1 MIDRETRHEEG
12 QVVTGTEMQ
21 DRLTALE
28 RRVRLLEDQLAI
40 HRLINT
46 WGPAVDGDNPAAAA
60 SIWTEDGVLSSDMKE
75 TRLDGPAAVARMVRD
90 VGHQEL
96 VRAGSAHIQSFPLV
110 AVDGDA
116 AKAIGYSRVYLHG
129 DAGYEVWRV
138 SANRWEFRRTPQ
150 GWRVSRRVNQVI
162 DGGPRAREILNQA
175 FD

>member
-1 MIDRETRHEEG
+1 GLRWATGPGASGSVGTWWVRCGDSARQQSRRSRMIGRETRHEEG
-12 QVVTGTEMQ
+12 QVVTGTEVQ
-21 DRLTALE
+21 DRRTALE

-129 DAGYEVWRV
+129 DAG
-138 SANRWEFRRTPQ
+138 
-150 GWRVSRRVNQVI
+150 
-162 DGGPRAREILNQA
+162 
-175 FD
+175 